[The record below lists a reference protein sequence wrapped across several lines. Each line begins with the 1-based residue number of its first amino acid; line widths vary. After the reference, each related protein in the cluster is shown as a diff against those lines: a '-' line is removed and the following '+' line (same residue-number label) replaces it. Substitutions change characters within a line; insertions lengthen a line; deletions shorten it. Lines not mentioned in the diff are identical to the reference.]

1 MKNEVI
7 VFTLNGC
14 KHCSDLLSKLNEINI
29 DVTEIEISQN
39 KEIWDTVVS
48 QTGHNILPSIFIKT
62 NEDDT
67 GPIYIPGRDF
77 QNQEE
82 IVEIIQLFT
91 KT

>member
-1 MKNEVI
+1 MKNEIV

-14 KHCSDLLSKLNEINI
+14 EHCTSLLTKLNELNI

-48 QTGHNILPSIFIKT
+48 QTGHNALPSVFVRT

-77 QNQEE
+77 ENQEQ
-82 IVEIIQLFT
+82 IVEIIQSFT